1 MSFLIHLPMIIRRI
15 ATDTTTGIAIP
26 SNPGDPGDGKSM
38 NWKGNNIIHKFGSII
53 NFVSLSW
60 KL

>member
-38 NWKGNNIIHKFGSII
+38 N
-53 NFVSLSW
+53 
-60 KL
+60 